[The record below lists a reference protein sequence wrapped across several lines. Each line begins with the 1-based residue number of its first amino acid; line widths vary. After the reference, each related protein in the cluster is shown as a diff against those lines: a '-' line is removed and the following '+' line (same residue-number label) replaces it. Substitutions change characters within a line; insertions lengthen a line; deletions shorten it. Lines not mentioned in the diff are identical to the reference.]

1 MMLELIEQNVKRRPS
16 LRNKVK
22 IAVLSYRIRTILQ
35 KAAIRFPFVWIGLG
49 IALTM
54 GLMESGLSSHALWA
68 RGKDIEL
75 PVESELDQILISA
88 FLEPQEKE
96 VPFQPPKAEQ
106 FPELSIRT
114 YTLKPGET
122 LLEVAKK
129 HGIRLD
135 TLISMNEI
143 TDARK
148 VPAGAELIIPSKDG
162 ILYKVNRGDSLSKI
176 SSRYNTNIRYLV
188 DTNDLGSSVIHPGMK
203 LFIPGAR
210 LPEMEL
216 KRILGDLFLFPTAGR
231 ITSHFGIRA
240 DPFTGVRRFH
250 NGLDIANEPGTPIHA
265 AMAGRV
271 AKIGVHPSYGRYIIL
286 THEGGFQTFYA
297 HLQAALTTQGKLVA
311 QGEVIGE
318 MGSTGYSTGSHLHF
332 SVFKNGNPVD
342 PMQFFR

>member
-1 MMLELIEQNVKRRPS
+1 MMLELINQDVKRRVS
-16 LRNKVK
+16 LHNKVK
-22 IAVLSYRIRTILQ
+22 IAILSHRFKITIQKVAFRI
-35 KAAIRFPFVWIGLG
+35 PFVWIGLG

-54 GLMESGLSSHALWA
+54 GLMESGMSSLSLWA
-68 RGKDIEL
+68 RGNEIEL
-75 PVESELDQILISA
+75 PVESELEQILISSL
-88 FLEPQEKE
+88 FDPQEKE
-96 VPFQPPKAEQ
+96 IPYQPPKAEQ
-106 FPELSIRT
+106 FPELALRT
-114 YTLKPGET
+114 YKLKPGET
-122 LLEVAKK
+122 LQEVARK

-148 VPAGAELIIPSKDG
+148 IPAGTELIIPNKDG

-176 SSRYNTNIRYLV
+176 SALYNTNVRYLV
-188 DTNDLGSSVIHPGMK
+188 DTNDLGSSIIHPGMK

-216 KRILGDLFLFPTAGR
+216 KRILGDLFLFPTSGR
-231 ITSHFGIRA
+231 ITSTFGVRA

-250 NGLDIANEPGTPIHA
+250 NGLDIANDPGTPVHA
-265 AMAGRV
+265 AMAGKV
-271 AKIGVHPSYGRYIIL
+271 VKIGIHPSYGRYIIL
-286 THEGGFQTFYA
+286 THDGGFQTFYA
-297 HLQAALTTQGKLVA
+297 HLQTVLVAHGKFVA

-342 PMQFFR
+342 PIQFFR

>member
-1 MMLELIEQNVKRRPS
+1 MMLELIDQNVQRKPA
-16 LRNKVK
+16 LRTKVK
-22 IAVLSYRIRTILQ
+22 MAVLSSRIRMGIG
-35 KAAIRFPFVWIGLG
+35 KRAFRIPFLWIGLG
-49 IALTM
+49 IALVM
-54 GLMESGLSSHALWA
+54 GLGESGVSSHALWA
-68 RGKDIEL
+68 RGKEIEL
-75 PVESELDQILISA
+75 PVESELEQILISSL
-88 FLEPQEKE
+88 FEPQGKE
-96 VPFQPPKAEQ
+96 VPYQPPKVEQ

-114 YTLKPGET
+114 YKLKPGET

-148 VPAGAELIIPSKDG
+148 VPAGAELIIPNKDG
-162 ILYKVNRGDSLSKI
+162 ILYRVNRGDSLSKI
-176 SSRYNTNIRYLV
+176 SSLYNTNVRYLV

-216 KRILGDLFLFPTAGR
+216 KRILGNLFLFPTTGR
-231 ITSHFGIRA
+231 ITSNFGIRP

-265 AMAGRV
+265 AMAGKV
-271 AKIGVHPSYGRYIIL
+271 ARIGVHPSYGKYIIL
-286 THEGGFQTFYA
+286 THEGGFQSFYA
-297 HLQAALTTQGKLVA
+297 HLQTVLTTQGKSVA
-311 QGEVIGE
+311 QGEIIGE

-342 PMQFFR
+342 PIQFFQ

>member
-1 MMLELIEQNVKRRPS
+1 MMLQLINQDVRRRS
-16 LRNKVK
+16 ALRNKVK
-22 IAVLSYRIRTILQ
+22 MAVLSSLIRRNIQ
-35 KAAIRFPFVWIGLG
+35 KAAFRIPFVWIGLG

-54 GLMESGLSSHALWA
+54 GLMESGISSQSLWA
-68 RGKDIEL
+68 RGKEIEL
-75 PVESELDQILISA
+75 PVESELERILIST
-88 FLEPQEKE
+88 FFELQGKE
-96 VPFQPPKAEQ
+96 VPYQPPKVEQ

-114 YTLKPGET
+114 YKLKPGET
-122 LLEVAKK
+122 LLGVAKK

-143 TDARK
+143 TDVRK
-148 VPAGAELIIPSKDG
+148 VPAGAELIIPNRDG
-162 ILYKVNRGDSLSKI
+162 ILYKVNRGDSLSRI
-176 SSRYNTNIRYLV
+176 SSLYNTNVRFLV

-216 KRILGDLFLFPTAGR
+216 KRILGDLFLFPTTGR
-231 ITSHFGIRA
+231 ITSGFGIRA

-250 NGLDIANEPGTPIHA
+250 NGLDIANDPGTPVRA

-271 AKIGVHPSYGRYIIL
+271 AKIGVHPSYGRYVIL

-297 HLQAALTTQGKLVA
+297 HLQTVLTTQGKSVA
-311 QGEVIGE
+311 QGEAIGE
-318 MGSTGYSTGSHLHF
+318 MGSTGYSTGTHLHF

-342 PMQFFR
+342 PMQFFQ

>member
-1 MMLELIEQNVKRRPS
+1 MMLELIDQNVTRRPA

-22 IAVLSYRIRTILQ
+22 MAVLASRIRMNLRT
-35 KAAIRFPFVWIGLG
+35 AAFRIPFVWIGLG

-54 GLMESGLSSHALWA
+54 GLVESGMSSHALWA
-68 RGKDIEL
+68 RGKEIEL
-75 PVESELDQILISA
+75 PAESELEQILTSA
-88 FLEPQEKE
+88 VSEPQGKE
-96 VPFQPPKAEQ
+96 VPYQVPQVER
-106 FPELSIRT
+106 FPELSLKT
-114 YTLKPGET
+114 YKMKPGET

-143 TDARK
+143 TDVRK
-148 VPAGAELIIPSKDG
+148 VPAGAELLIPNKDG

-176 SSRYNTNIRYLV
+176 GSLYNTNVRYLV
-188 DTNDLGSSVIHPGMK
+188 DANDLGSSVIHPGMK

-216 KRILGDLFLFPTAGR
+216 KRILGDLFLFPTTGR
-231 ITSHFGIRA
+231 ITSTFGIRP

-250 NGLDIANEPGTPIHA
+250 NGIDIAHDPGTPVHA

-271 AKIGVHPSYGRYIIL
+271 AKIGVHPSYGRYIIV
-286 THEGGFQTFYA
+286 THGGGFQTFYA
-297 HLQAALTTQGKLVA
+297 HLQSIGTTEGKSVS

-318 MGSTGYSTGSHLHF
+318 MGSTGYSTGPHLHF

-342 PMQFFR
+342 PLQFFR